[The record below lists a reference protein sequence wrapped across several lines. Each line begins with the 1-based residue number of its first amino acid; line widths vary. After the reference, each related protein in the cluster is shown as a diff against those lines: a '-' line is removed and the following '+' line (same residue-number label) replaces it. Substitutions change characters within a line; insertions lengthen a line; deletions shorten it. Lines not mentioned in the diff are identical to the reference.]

1 MDYFTHL
8 AKFLLNFA
16 LVLLISAICNFS
28 PVCLPAVK
36 NLLVSLLRRPGQ
48 CVVFQRSFSA
58 LTPTMFGEAAVGFRF
73 R

>member
-28 PVCLPAVK
+28 PVCLSEV
-36 NLLVSLLRRPGQ
+36 
-48 CVVFQRSFSA
+48 
-58 LTPTMFGEAAVGFRF
+58 
-73 R
+73 